1 MSLTPEQLR
10 CIPLLRGIDDEQLQQ
25 LSGVFEKRDLPEGET
40 LFEAGKPAKAFYL
53 LASGE
58 VAIFEGEQIRY
69 RLRSPSSI
77 GELGAL
83 SDLNR
88 STTATI
94 SRPAEVWQVT
104 REALQEFFETHG
116 EIAMPF
122 YQNLVELTGDK
133 MKRDQIR
140 LEDMRRN
147 IIRTQKVMK
156 QLRDFVLES
165 QDTPISDTLHN
176 KLDDMIRN
184 NRRINYRVSPP
195 DTLQA
200 SVRLDDN
207 KTTAPVVQISRTHVS
222 FTLPAGPLP
231 TDGSAWSG
239 VLSLSGPEIP
249 ISGTVLRT
257 IDRRVDLMLDLL
269 IDDYGSQLDG
279 YLARVQMLDF
289 MV

>member
-1 MSLTPEQLR
+1 MSLTPEQLG
-10 CIPLLRGIDDEQLQQ
+10 CIPLLRGIDDRRLQL
-25 LSGVFEKRDLPEGET
+25 LSSVFERHEAPEGEE
-40 LFEAGKPAKAFYL
+40 LFKAGQPDDTFYL

-58 VAIFEGEQIRY
+58 VAIWEGDQIRY
-69 RLRSPSSI
+69 KLRPPSSF

-83 SDLNR
+83 SGLDRN
-88 STTATI
+88 TTATV
-94 SRPAEVWQVT
+94 SRPAEMWRVT
-104 REALQEFFETHG
+104 RESLLRFFESHG

-122 YQNLVELTGDK
+122 YQNLVELIADK
-133 MKRDQIR
+133 MTRDQIR

-176 KLDDMIRN
+176 KLDDMIRH
-184 NRRINYRVSPP
+184 NRRVNYRVRPP
-195 DTLQA
+195 DALQA
-200 SVRLDDN
+200 SVRLSDN
-207 KTTAPVVQISRTHVS
+207 KTTVPVVQISRTHVS
-222 FTLPAGPLP
+222 FVVSEGQLPG
-231 TDGSAWSG
+231 DGDAWSG
-239 VLSLSGPEIP
+239 VLCLSGPEIP

-269 IDDYGSQLDG
+269 IDDYGSILDG

>member
-10 CIPLLRGIDDEQLQQ
+10 CIPLLRGIDDNQLKQ
-25 LSGVFEKRDLPEGET
+25 LSSVFEKRDLPEGET
-40 LFEAGKPAKAFYL
+40 LFEAGKPARAFYL

-58 VAIFEGEQIRY
+58 VAIWEGDQIRY
-69 RLRSPSSI
+69 RLRPPAAI

-88 STTATI
+88 VTTATV
-94 SRPAEVWQVT
+94 SRAAEVWQVT
-104 REALQEFFETHG
+104 KAALLSFFEDHG

-122 YQNLVELTGDK
+122 YQNMVELIGDK
-133 MKRDQIR
+133 MRRDQVR
-140 LEDMRRN
+140 LEDMRSN

-165 QDTPISDTLHN
+165 QDTPISDRLHN

-184 NRRINYRVSPP
+184 NRRVNYRVSPP

-200 SVRLDDN
+200 QVRLND
-207 KTTAPVVQISRTHVS
+207 KSTVPVVQISRTHIS
-222 FTLPAGPLP
+222 FTVPGGPLP
-231 TDGSAWSG
+231 EDGSAWSG
-239 VLSLSGPEIP
+239 VVNLCGPEIP
-249 ISGTVLRT
+249 ISGTVLRC

-269 IDDYGSQLDG
+269 IDDYGSTLDG

>member
-1 MSLTPEQLR
+1 MSLTPEKLR
-10 CIPLLRGIDDEQLQQ
+10 CIPLLRGIDDKQLKE
-25 LSGVFEKRDLPEGET
+25 LSSVFEKRDLPKGET
-40 LFEAGKPAKAFYL
+40 LFEAGTPARAFYL
-53 LASGE
+53 LSSGE
-58 VAIFEGEQIRY
+58 VAIWEGDQIRY
-69 RLRSPSSI
+69 KLRPPASI

-83 SDLNR
+83 ADLR
-88 STTATI
+88 RVTTATI
-94 SRPAEVWQVT
+94 SRKAKVWQVT
-104 REALQEFFETHG
+104 KEALLTFFETHG

-122 YQNLVELTGDK
+122 YQNLVELIGDK

-140 LEDMRRN
+140 LEDMRSN

-184 NRRINYRVSPP
+184 NRRVNYRVNPP
-195 DTLQA
+195 NTLQA
-200 SVRLDDN
+200 QVRLAD
-207 KTTAPVVQISRTHVS
+207 KTTVPVVQISRTHVS
-222 FTLPAGPLP
+222 FTIPAGKLP
-231 TDGSAWSG
+231 KDGSAWSG
-239 VLSLSGPEIP
+239 VVNLCGPEIP

-269 IDDYGSQLDG
+269 IDDYGSTLDG